1 MQAKFF
7 AAGQWAILAVFTA
20 PFASA
25 SMYNFTSF
33 DGPGQNGGGTTV
45 NGIGNSGSIV
55 GFSSDNA
62 ANPTLFTNFVL
73 NPNGTFTTLNIN
85 NDPLAMAN
93 AINTSGTIVGTS
105 NNQAFSQTGSVFS
118 TLPPVN
124 STTANEV
131 AFGINDQSL
140 IVGQY
145 TDGASDT
152 QPGFVYNGSSYKTLS
167 PTANAFVVNAQ
178 SLNNEGEV
186 AGFYSTDGVHQHG
199 FLFNDITNTSQLL
212 PDPNIANLQL
222 TQFLG
227 INDEGL
233 AVGYYQTNDGSQHGF
248 IYNTNSNSY
257 SFLDDPSAAQSG
269 FSVTQI
275 TGINDSGEIAG
286 FYVDPST
293 GLQRGFYATVATP
306 EPGTLLLFAGG
317 FIAIMLCTKIR
328 IGGRAA
334 FAGPEPAWFRG
345 T

>member
-1 MQAKFF
+1 MQGKFF
-7 AAGQWAILAVFTA
+7 AGAHLAILAVLTA
-20 PFASA
+20 PLASA
-25 SMYNFTSF
+25 SSYNFTNF

-45 NGIGNSGSIV
+45 DGIANNGAIV
-55 GFSSDNA
+55 GFSSNNA
-62 ANPTLFTNFVL
+62 ANPTLFTNFVV

-93 AINTSGTIVGTS
+93 AINNSGTIVGTS

-124 STTANEV
+124 GSTASET
-131 AFGINDQSL
+131 AFGINDESL

-145 TDGASDT
+145 TDGATDT
-152 QPGFVYNGSSYKTLS
+152 QPGFVYNGSNYETLS
-167 PTANAFVVNAQ
+167 PAANAFVVNAQ
-178 SLNNEGEV
+178 GVNNEGEV

-199 FLFNDITNTSQLL
+199 FLYNDNTNTYQLL

-248 IYNTNSNSY
+248 IFNTNSDSY
-257 SFLDDPSAAQSG
+257 SFPDDPSAAPSG
-269 FSVTQI
+269 FSITQI

-286 FYVDPST
+286 FYVDPTT

-306 EPGTLLLFAGG
+306 EPGPPLLFAGG
-317 FIAIMLCTKIR
+317 FIALMVVR
-328 IGGRAA
+328 R
-334 FAGPEPAWFRG
+334 FA
-345 T
+345 